1 MKTTKGLFFIIT
13 MIVLGFTS
21 YAQEGKRPLSGNAY
35 GVINIDEYVKLLPEN
50 HSGIIKDIRLID
62 REHAGVRIFRLYDE
76 VPMHYHAKSDAYL
89 YILNGKAEFYVD
101 DKGPVVAG
109 KGDLLFWG
117 KGTAHGNGKILE
129 GPLDVLVF
137 DAIAR
142 DPSDV
147 IWVDPSTQ
155 KKFLGN

>member
-1 MKTTKGLFFIIT
+1 MKTTRTLLL
-13 MIVLGFTS
+13 VLAIMSFGFTS
-21 YAQEGKRPLSGNAY
+21 YAQNGEGLSSGNSY
-35 GVINIDEYVKLLPEN
+35 GVINIDEYVDLLPKEHN
-50 HSGIIKDIRLID
+50 GIIKDIRIID

-89 YILNGKAEFYVD
+89 YILNGKAEFYVA

>member
-1 MKTTKGLFFIIT
+1 MKTTKELFFIIT

-21 YAQEGKRPLSGNAY
+21 YAQEGKRPLSGNSY
-35 GVINIDEYVKLLPEN
+35 GVINIDAYVKLLPEN
-50 HSGIIKDIRLID
+50 HKGIIKDIRLID

-89 YILNGKAEFYVD
+89 YILNGKAEFYVA

-137 DAIAR
+137 DALAR

>member
-1 MKTTKGLFFIIT
+1 MKTTRTLF
-13 MIVLGFTS
+13 LLFTVIAIS
-21 YAQEGKRPLSGNAY
+21 FNAYAQEGKRPSMGNSY
-35 GVINIDEYVKLLPEN
+35 GIINIDEYVTLLPKDHN
-50 HSGIIKDIRLID
+50 GIIKDIRLID
-62 REHAGVRIFRLYDE
+62 RELAGVRIFRLYDE
-76 VPMHYHAKSDAYL
+76 VHMHYHAKSDAYL
-89 YILNGKAEFYVD
+89 YILNGKAEFYVA

>member
-1 MKTTKGLFFIIT
+1 MKTTRTLLLVLAIISF
-13 MIVLGFTS
+13 GFTS
-21 YAQEGKRPLSGNAY
+21 YAQNGKGFSSGNSY
-35 GVINIDEYVKLLPEN
+35 GVINIDGYVDLLPKE
-50 HSGIIKDIRLID
+50 HHGIIKDIRLID

-89 YILNGKAEFYVD
+89 YILNGKAEFYVAD
-101 DKGPVVAG
+101 QGPVVAG

>member
-1 MKTTKGLFFIIT
+1 MKTTKTLFLLMTIIA
-13 MIVLGFTS
+13 IGFSS
-21 YAQEGKRPLSGNAY
+21 YAQEGKRPSMGNSY
-35 GVINIDEYVKLLPEN
+35 GIINIDEYVKLLPETN
-50 HSGIIKDIRLID
+50 KGIIKDVRLID
-62 REHAGVRIFRLYDE
+62 REYAGVRIFRLYDE

-89 YILNGKAEFYVD
+89 YILNGKAEFYLA

-109 KGDLLFWG
+109 KGDLLFWA
-117 KGTAHGNGKILE
+117 KGTPHGNGKILE

>member
-13 MIVLGFTS
+13 LIVIGFTS
-21 YAQEGKRPLSGNAY
+21 YAQEVKRPLSGNSY
-35 GVINIDEYVKLLPEN
+35 GIINIDEYVTLLPKN
-50 HSGIIKDIRLID
+50 HNGIIKDIRLLD

-101 DKGPVVAG
+101 DKGPIIAG
-109 KGDLLFWG
+109 KGDLLFWK
-117 KGTAHGNGKILE
+117 KGTAHGNGKIIE

-147 IWVDPSTQ
+147 IWIDPSTQ

>member
-1 MKTTKGLFFIIT
+1 MKTTKGLFLLIN
-13 MIVLGFTS
+13 MIVLGFTP
-21 YAQEGKRPLSGNAY
+21 YAQEVKRPLSGNSY
-35 GVINIDEYVKLLPEN
+35 GIINIDEYVRLLPKN
-50 HSGIIKDIRLID
+50 HNGIIKDIRLID
-62 REHAGVRIFRLYDE
+62 REHSGVRIFRLYEE

-89 YILNGKAEFYVD
+89 YILNGKAEFYVA

>member
-1 MKTTKGLFFIIT
+1 MKTTRSLIYLFTVIAI
-13 MIVLGFTS
+13 GFNA
-21 YAQEGKRPLSGNAY
+21 YAQEGKKPLMGNSY
-35 GVINIDEYVKLLPEN
+35 GIINIDEYVNLLPETTPG
-50 HSGIIKDIRLID
+50 SIKDIRLID

-89 YILNGKAEFYVD
+89 YILNGKAEFFIE
-101 DKGPVVAG
+101 DKGPTVAG

-117 KGTAHGNGKILE
+117 KGTAHGNGKIIE

-137 DAIAR
+137 DALAR

-155 KKFLGN
+155 KKFLSN